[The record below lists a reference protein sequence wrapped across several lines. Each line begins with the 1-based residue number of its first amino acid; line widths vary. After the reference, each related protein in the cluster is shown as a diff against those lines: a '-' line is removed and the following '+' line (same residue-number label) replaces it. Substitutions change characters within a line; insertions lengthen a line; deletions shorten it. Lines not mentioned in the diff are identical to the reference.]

1 MFDPVEADKDPAG
14 LLTGWL
20 PNQTP
25 IGFIA
30 AARPFN
36 INVQI
41 HFIIIVFWMFLGAAV
56 LLSFDIL
63 ESSLDPCWPLLDYN
77 LLTED
82 RHTLIS
88 LLDI

>member
-1 MFDPVEADKDPAG
+1 MFDPVEVDKEAAG

-36 INVQI
+36 LNVQI
-41 HFIIIVFWMFLGAAV
+41 YFIIIVF
-56 LLSFDIL
+56 
-63 ESSLDPCWPLLDYN
+63 
-77 LLTED
+77 
-82 RHTLIS
+82 
-88 LLDI
+88 